1 MRKQED
7 KILFCFS
14 QNASCPKMPQAGG
27 EPIAILAGRGALPFA
42 IANAARASGH
52 GVHLIG
58 LTGFAD
64 PSLHAHAYVH
74 VTQVGRLLKSLRAAG
89 CRSIILCGGLERP
102 GRLRDLRFDW
112 GVLRYLPRLW
122 RVLRGEGGD
131 DRLLRAVARFFH
143 EEGIEVIGVKDVAP
157 DLLTP
162 EGVLTRLKPTPAHL
176 QESEAGLAALRA
188 MGPFDIGQT
197 LIVMRGRI
205 VAVEAAEGTDAM
217 IERVI
222 TLRENGR
229 LPQKMGEGILIKIA
243 KPGQDMRFDLPT
255 IGPDTIERAARAG
268 LAGLM
273 LEAGRTIILDRDTT
287 LARADALGLF
297 VCALVLDR
305 AVA

>member
-1 MRKQED
+1 M
-7 KILFCFS
+7 
-14 QNASCPKMPQAGG
+14 AGVPQAKT
-27 EPIAILAGRGALPFA
+27 PIAILAGRGALPFA
-42 IANAARASGH
+42 IADAARASGCR
-52 GVHLIG
+52 VHLIG

-64 PSLHAHAYVH
+64 PALAVQDDVH

-143 EEGIEVIGVKDVAP
+143 EEGIEVIGVKDIAP

-162 EGVLTRLKPTPAHL
+162 PGVLTRLTPTPA
-176 QESEAGLAALRA
+176 QIQDSEAGLAALRA

-197 LIVMRGRI
+197 LVVLRGRI

-217 IERVI
+217 IERVMA
-222 TLRENGR
+222 LRENGR
-229 LPQKMGEGILIKIA
+229 LPQKRGEGVLIKIA

-255 IGPDTIERAARAG
+255 IGPETVEQAAKAG
-268 LAGLM
+268 LAGLV
-273 LEAGRTIILDRDTT
+273 LEAGRTIILDREKT
-287 LARADALGLF
+287 LARAETLGLF
-297 VCALVLDR
+297 VYAPLLDP